1 MKSSTFKRI
10 MQCMKGAYASYI
22 IGIIGLSIS
31 ALLFQTVIAFLF
43 LNLFDTLTT
52 GTFDEVLS
60 SILPFIVYM
69 LIVVAIMPLFL
80 YLSQSAAV
88 KTSGNLRKKVFTKLT
103 ALPLSY
109 FKAHHS
115 AETISIVTNDIAETE
130 KAYSEHLINFLAR
143 VIMGIGTLVIMFI
156 IEWRLALIPV
166 FAGILTIL
174 VNSFYAKRL
183 RKVSKEVQENLAVVN
198 TKLSNLLAGVHV
210 IRIFNI
216 QKLILDKFF
225 KSNDDTLNVSN
236 KRINKLATINSLN
249 DLVFTIGFAGIVL
262 VGALLVLEGLTT
274 IGVIV
279 AIVQLQNGVS
289 ELVRYL
295 GNFITNLQASL
306 AAGERVFSVIDEIDE
321 PIGYPNVSIIDENN
335 TAISLNEVTF
345 SYDNTQ
351 HVLKDLTLAVK
362 KNQSVA
368 LVGPSGGGKST
379 VFKLLLQFYP
389 ANEGDIKVQGNT
401 IQNQSLKA
409 LRSQMAYVPQDAYLF
424 NASIKDNIAY
434 GKEHAT
440 DHEIIEAAKSAFA
453 HEFIMQLEDGYN
465 TIVGEQ
471 GAKLLGGQ
479 RQRIAIARA
488 IIKGAPILLL
498 DEATSALDNESELL
512 VQNALEKLMKDKTSI
527 VIAHRLSTIE
537 HADKIFVISEGKV
550 VEEGTHEDL
559 IKHPEGIYTSL
570 HLRQLKLTD

>member
-174 VNSFYAKRL
+174 VNSVYAKRL
-183 RKVSKEVQENLAVVN
+183 REVSKEVQENLAVVN

-389 ANEGDIKVQGNT
+389 TNEGDIKVQGNT
-401 IQNQSLKA
+401 IQNRSLKA

-471 GAKLLGGQ
+471 GAKLSGGQ

-550 VEEGTHEDL
+550 VEEGSHEDL